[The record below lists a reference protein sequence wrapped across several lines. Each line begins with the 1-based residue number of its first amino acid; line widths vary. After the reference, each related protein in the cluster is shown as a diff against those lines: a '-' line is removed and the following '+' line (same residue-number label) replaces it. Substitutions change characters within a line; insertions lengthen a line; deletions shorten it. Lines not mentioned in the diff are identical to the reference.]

1 MSPVP
6 NTQSTQIQ
14 FGAGFIYGLNL
25 GATYGAAPSLIT
37 PAKFATIQDANVDF
51 SFTVKELNG
60 NLEFPEDLAS
70 ASKKITGKLATG
82 RIDLSLLNQLVFADA
97 YTSGENAIATDEP
110 HTVGASPT
118 DTVTVTNSATFVQD
132 LGVFYANQFNQ
143 NNPIQLVPV
152 ASSPAQGQYTVSAGG
167 VYTFNGADAAA
178 AVLISY
184 EYSVTTG
191 HNLIVNN
198 KIMGYSRPVFQ
209 LYLSQPYQ
217 GTNDLILFYCR
228 ATGLK
233 IPEKR
238 EDYTIL
244 EIDFMAA
251 ANAAKQV
258 FQWCSAV

>member
-1 MSPVP
+1 MVP

-25 GATYGAAPSLIT
+25 GAAYGAAPSLIV
-37 PAKFATIQDANVDF
+37 PGRFSTIQDANVDF
-51 SFTVKELNG
+51 SFTVKELLG

-70 ASKKITGKLATG
+70 ASKKVTGKVVTG
-82 RIDLSLLNQLVFADA
+82 RIDLGLLNQLVFADDF
-97 YTSGENAIATDEP
+97 TEGHSAIATDES
-110 HTVGASPT
+110 HVIAASPA
-118 DTVTVTNSATFVQD
+118 DDVSVVNASSFVQD
-132 LGVFYANQFNQ
+132 LGVFYANQFNE
-143 NNPIQLVPV
+143 NNPIQLTPV
-152 ASSPAQGQYTVSAGG
+152 SDSPAQGEYTVSAG
-167 VYTFNGADAAA
+167 VYSFNGADAGQE
-178 AVLISY
+178 VMISY
-184 EYSVTTG
+184 EYTEATG

-217 GTNDLILFYCR
+217 GTNDLILYYCR
-228 ATGLK
+228 ATSLK

-244 EIDFMAA
+244 EIDFMTA
-251 ANAAKQV
+251 ANAAKKV